1 MNKDQERCYQIYD
14 WYCVDENIDNDDS
27 SESDQLEFSEKISKV
42 YMMYMF
48 GVSDKGNNACI
59 KVTGF
64 EPFFWIEL
72 PDNWIDSWTSSLL
85 YELRDKL
92 PRRMKD
98 EIITNRIKD
107 CVHSKYRFRDYQWE
121 KKRKFMKLE
130 FKSEAALRSVYYRI
144 KEGKTNPRKRITI
157 NTKIKNHVFP
167 IYEKNITPV
176 LRMIHMR
183 NIKPTG
189 WVSIKNAKYTKTSF
203 SESNFRRNWTV
214 DWKDVY
220 PADNNSIGPIKV
232 ASFDIEADS
241 SHGDFPVAKKD
252 YTKLAQNIYE
262 EFIRTLKQKQRVSPS
277 MVKRWIKCAF
287 RDYYPSEIYEDS
299 IKSSIQTII
308 LKNKPNITNRE
319 FDTIGLEC
327 YRELVKTNSSTENI
341 KAKEIAESINNL
353 LCSALPPVMGD
364 KVIQIGTVLYR
375 YGMESTTIQRHIVTL
390 GGCDEIEGVEVVSCE
405 TVSELYNEWAKFMAK
420 AQPNIITGYNIFGF
434 DFKFLWECAEEYG
447 CLNKLIGM
455 GPMKGIENKLGSKEL
470 FSAAMGHNFLYYF
483 EMPGMVTIDL
493 LKVIQREHNLSSYKL
508 DDVSNEFINGS
519 ISSFEF
525 EENKMI
531 VNTQSTFSLRPGHYL
546 AIYKSSIIGKEYLGE
561 RRKILE
567 IVENEKIIMESSTN
581 DQNIE
586 WPKKSVYWCVGKDN
600 VSPQDIFE
608 MQRGSDSD
616 RAIVAKYCVQD
627 CELCLNLMQKLEIIT
642 NNVGMSNVCLVPFS
656 YLFMRGQM
664 IKTLSLVSS
673 ECSKENY
680 MIPELPGK
688 TDENSKDSY
697 EGAEVLEPKPAIFL
711 DEPVS
716 VLDYSSLYPSSM
728 IGSNI
733 SHDTIIKDKMYLGE
747 TGAKILEDMG
757 IQFEDISY
765 DNYDSVLIGK
775 TWHKRVNE
783 SEPIVTC
790 RYVQPPKDESG
801 AVIDSKRGI
810 LPRILM
816 KLLKARKETR
826 AMIKKEK
833 DPFRRSVLDGLQLAY
848 KITANSLYGGVGAEV
863 SALYYKDIAA
873 STTAVGRAHLHL
885 AKDYVNEHY
894 PKAEV
899 VYGDSVVSDTPLLL
913 RQNDKIIIMS
923 PEDLYNQFQKIGPF
937 ENDEYMKSYVDC
949 LGYDVWTDS
958 GWTKVN
964 QIMRHKVNKKII
976 RVLTHGGCVD
986 VTEDHSLLDKNGN
999 AVTPKDL
1006 DVGDELLL
1014 SFPKEFDNVNSNTNI
1029 SPGFARILGFF
1040 MRNGTCGFYKCPSGD
1055 KSSWKIAN
1063 KDIVKIKEYLDLC
1076 SKEIPE
1082 FEWKFYNTKNRN
1094 SFIYNL
1100 VFSSNVY
1107 GKKLEYIKYFRDL
1120 MYHNI
1125 SKSKQ
1130 VPNIILNSSI
1140 EIRKQFLIGL
1150 YDADG
1155 QKSMHGVHKT
1165 FDCMGVTSQS
1175 KSSCGCCID
1184 QKGKIA
1190 AFGIYTLLKSI
1201 GYNVSINTRDSKP
1214 NVYRISFTNGKLRK
1228 IENSIKK
1235 IIELN
1240 YDEQYVY
1247 DLSTENHHFHA
1258 GVGSCIVHN
1267 TDSIF
1272 VNFKCTDENGNKMS
1286 PEKALQASI
1295 DKSIEVEKGIQPLLQ
1310 YPHCL
1315 EYEKTFLPFVLLRK
1329 KGYIGNK
1336 YEFDV
1341 KKYKQTSMGVVTK
1354 RRDNAPILKYV
1365 YDGIINRIIN
1375 DRDID
1380 SSIDFLKDCINKIL
1394 SGHFPMQYFIITKKL
1409 NAFYAFPDQIVHKA
1423 LADRMGERDPGN
1435 KPQSNDRIPYV
1446 YINTKCAVKLQGDR
1460 VEHPDYIKENNLKI
1474 DYLFYITNQIV
1485 KPCCQVYALT
1495 LESLRKY
1502 GYKKES
1508 DYFERLENKMRS
1520 DPKKN
1525 KNIREKIMAL
1535 KSDEAYKVLFE
1546 KRVKIEEGKKFGQKS
1561 ITNYFKKR

>member
-1 MNKDQERCYQIYD
+1 MSEEDKCYQIYD
-14 WYCVDENIDNDDS
+14 WYSRDEELETDDS
-27 SESDQLEFSEKISKV
+27 SDPEQLELSEKISKV

-48 GVSDKGNNACI
+48 GVSEKGHNACI

-72 PDNWIDSWTSSLL
+72 PELWMDSWTTSLL
-85 YELRDKL
+85 YALRDKL

-98 EIITNRIKD
+98 EIITDRVKD
-107 CVHSKYRFRDYQWE
+107 CIHLKYRFRGYQWE

-130 FKSEAALRSVYYRI
+130 FKSEGALRSVYYRI
-144 KEGKTNPRKRITI
+144 KEGKTNPSKRITL
-157 NTKIKNHVFP
+157 NTKIRNHVFP

-176 LRMIHMR
+176 LRMLHIR
-183 NIKPTG
+183 NIKPAG
-189 WVSIKNAKYTKTSF
+189 WVSIKNAKYTKTIS

-220 PADNNSIGPIKV
+220 PVDKNSIGPIKV

-252 YTKLAQNIYE
+252 YIKLAQNMYE
-262 EFIRTLKQKQRVSPS
+262 EFVRCQKQKQRISPS
-277 MVKRWIKCAF
+277 VVKRWIKCAF
-287 RDYYPSEIYEDS
+287 REYYPSEKYDDN

-308 LKNKPNITNRE
+308 LKENPSITNRE
-319 FDTIGLEC
+319 FDTISQDC
-327 YRELVKTNSSTENI
+327 YRELSKYNSSEKV
-341 KAKEIAESINNL
+341 KAKDIAEGINNL
-353 LCSALPPVMGD
+353 LCSSLPDVLGD

-375 YGMESTTIQRHIVTL
+375 YGKESTTMQRHIVTL
-390 GGCDEIEGVEVVSCE
+390 GGCDNIPGVEVVSCE
-405 TVSELYNEWAKFMAK
+405 TVSELYSEWVKFMAK
-420 AQPNIITGYNIFGF
+420 VQPNIITGYNIFGF

-447 CLNKLIGM
+447 CVNKLVGM
-455 GPMKGIENKLGSKEL
+455 GPMKHMDTKLGSKEL

-508 DDVSNEFINGS
+508 DDVSNEFINGA
-519 ISSFEF
+519 ILNVEF

-531 VNTQSTFSLRPGHYL
+531 VNTSSTFSLRSGHYL
-546 AIYKSSIIGKEYLGE
+546 AIYKSSIIGKEYLGN

-567 IVENEKIIMESSTN
+567 IVDDEKIIMESCAN
-581 DQNIE
+581 DHDIE
-586 WPKKSVYWCVGKDN
+586 WPKKSIYWCVGKDN

-608 MQRGSDSD
+608 MQRGTDSD

-711 DEPVS
+711 DDPVS

-733 SHDTIIKDKMYLGE
+733 SHDTIIKDKIYLGE
-747 TGAKILEDMG
+747 NGAKLLEEMG

-801 AVIDSKRGI
+801 AVIDKKRGI

-899 VYGDSVVSDTPLLL
+899 VYGD
-913 RQNDKIIIMS
+913 
-923 PEDLYNQFQKIGPF
+923 
-937 ENDEYMKSYVDC
+937 
-949 LGYDVWTDS
+949 
-958 GWTKVN
+958 
-964 QIMRHKVNKKII
+964 
-976 RVLTHGGCVD
+976 
-986 VTEDHSLLDKNGN
+986 
-999 AVTPKDL
+999 
-1006 DVGDELLL
+1006 
-1014 SFPKEFDNVNSNTNI
+1014 
-1029 SPGFARILGFF
+1029 
-1040 MRNGTCGFYKCPSGD
+1040 
-1055 KSSWKIAN
+1055 
-1063 KDIVKIKEYLDLC
+1063 
-1076 SKEIPE
+1076 
-1082 FEWKFYNTKNRN
+1082 
-1094 SFIYNL
+1094 
-1100 VFSSNVY
+1100 
-1107 GKKLEYIKYFRDL
+1107 
-1120 MYHNI
+1120 
-1125 SKSKQ
+1125 
-1130 VPNIILNSSI
+1130 
-1140 EIRKQFLIGL
+1140 
-1150 YDADG
+1150 
-1155 QKSMHGVHKT
+1155 
-1165 FDCMGVTSQS
+1165 
-1175 KSSCGCCID
+1175 
-1184 QKGKIA
+1184 
-1190 AFGIYTLLKSI
+1190 
-1201 GYNVSINTRDSKP
+1201 
-1214 NVYRISFTNGKLRK
+1214 
-1228 IENSIKK
+1228 
-1235 IIELN
+1235 
-1240 YDEQYVY
+1240 
-1247 DLSTENHHFHA
+1247 
-1258 GVGSCIVHN
+1258 

-1272 VNFKCTDENGNKMS
+1272 VNFQCRDENGNKMS

-1295 DKSIEVEKGIQPLLQ
+1295 DKSIEVEKGIQPLLK

-1380 SSIDFLKDCINKIL
+1380 SSIGFLKDCIDKIL

-1446 YINTKCAVKLQGDR
+1446 YVNTKSAVKLQGER
-1460 VEHPDYIKENNLKI
+1460 VEHPDYIKEHNLKI

-1495 LESLRKY
+1495 LENLRKY
-1502 GYKKES
+1502 GYNKDS
-1508 DYFERLENKMRS
+1508 DYFERLEQKMRN
-1520 DPKKN
+1520 DPKKS
-1525 KNIREKIMAL
+1525 KNIREKLMTL
-1535 KSDEAYKVLFE
+1535 KSNEAYKVLFE
-1546 KRVKIEEGKKFGQKS
+1546 KRVKIEEGKKFGQRS
-1561 ITNYFKKR
+1561 ITNYFQKRC

>member
-1 MNKDQERCYQIYD
+1 MSEEDKCYQIYD
-14 WYCVDENIDNDDS
+14 WYSCDEELGTDESSDS
-27 SESDQLEFSEKISKV
+27 EQLELSEKISKV

-48 GVSDKGNNACI
+48 GVSEKGHNACI

-72 PDNWIDSWTSSLL
+72 PELWMDSWTTSLL
-85 YELRDKL
+85 YALRDKL

-98 EIITNRIKD
+98 EIITDRVKD
-107 CVHSKYRFRDYQWE
+107 CIHLKYRFRGYQWE

-130 FKSEAALRSVYYRI
+130 FKSEGALRSVYYRI
-144 KEGKTNPRKRITI
+144 KEGKTNPSKRITL
-157 NTKIKNHVFP
+157 NTKIRNHVFP

-176 LRMIHMR
+176 LRMLHIR
-183 NIKPTG
+183 NIKPAG
-189 WVSIKNAKYTKTSF
+189 WVSIKNAKYTKTIS

-220 PADNNSIGPIKV
+220 PVDKNSIGPIKV

-252 YTKLAQNIYE
+252 YIKLAQNMYE
-262 EFIRTLKQKQRVSPS
+262 EFVRCQKQKQRISPS
-277 MVKRWIKCAF
+277 VVKRWIKCAF
-287 RDYYPSEIYEDS
+287 REYYPSEKYDDN

-308 LKNKPNITNRE
+308 LKENPSITNRE
-319 FDTIGLEC
+319 FDTISQDC
-327 YRELVKTNSSTENI
+327 YRELSKYNSSEKV
-341 KAKEIAESINNL
+341 KAKDIAEGINNL
-353 LCSALPPVMGD
+353 LCSSLPDVLGD

-375 YGMESTTIQRHIVTL
+375 YGKESTTMQRHIVTL
-390 GGCDEIEGVEVVSCE
+390 GGCDNIPGVEVVSCE
-405 TVSELYNEWAKFMAK
+405 TVSELYSEWVKFMAK
-420 AQPNIITGYNIFGF
+420 VQPNIITGYNIFGF

-447 CLNKLIGM
+447 CVNKLVGM
-455 GPMKGIENKLGSKEL
+455 GPMKHMDTKLGSKEL

-508 DDVSNEFINGS
+508 DDVSNEFINGA
-519 ISSFEF
+519 ILNVEF

-531 VNTQSTFSLRPGHYL
+531 VNTSSTFSLRPGHYL
-546 AIYKSSIIGKEYLGE
+546 AIYKSSIIGKEYLGN

-567 IVENEKIIMESSTN
+567 IVDDEKIIMESCAN
-581 DQNIE
+581 DHDIE
-586 WPKKSVYWCVGKDN
+586 WPKKSIYWCVGKDN

-608 MQRGSDSD
+608 MQRGTDSD

-711 DEPVS
+711 DDPVS

-733 SHDTIIKDKMYLGE
+733 SHDTIIKDKIYLGE
-747 TGAKILEDMG
+747 NGAKLLEEMG

-801 AVIDSKRGI
+801 AVIDKKRGI

-899 VYGDSVVSDTPLLL
+899 VYGD
-913 RQNDKIIIMS
+913 
-923 PEDLYNQFQKIGPF
+923 
-937 ENDEYMKSYVDC
+937 
-949 LGYDVWTDS
+949 
-958 GWTKVN
+958 
-964 QIMRHKVNKKII
+964 
-976 RVLTHGGCVD
+976 
-986 VTEDHSLLDKNGN
+986 
-999 AVTPKDL
+999 
-1006 DVGDELLL
+1006 
-1014 SFPKEFDNVNSNTNI
+1014 
-1029 SPGFARILGFF
+1029 
-1040 MRNGTCGFYKCPSGD
+1040 
-1055 KSSWKIAN
+1055 
-1063 KDIVKIKEYLDLC
+1063 
-1076 SKEIPE
+1076 
-1082 FEWKFYNTKNRN
+1082 
-1094 SFIYNL
+1094 
-1100 VFSSNVY
+1100 
-1107 GKKLEYIKYFRDL
+1107 
-1120 MYHNI
+1120 
-1125 SKSKQ
+1125 
-1130 VPNIILNSSI
+1130 
-1140 EIRKQFLIGL
+1140 
-1150 YDADG
+1150 
-1155 QKSMHGVHKT
+1155 
-1165 FDCMGVTSQS
+1165 
-1175 KSSCGCCID
+1175 
-1184 QKGKIA
+1184 
-1190 AFGIYTLLKSI
+1190 
-1201 GYNVSINTRDSKP
+1201 
-1214 NVYRISFTNGKLRK
+1214 
-1228 IENSIKK
+1228 
-1235 IIELN
+1235 
-1240 YDEQYVY
+1240 
-1247 DLSTENHHFHA
+1247 
-1258 GVGSCIVHN
+1258 

-1272 VNFKCTDENGNKMS
+1272 VNFQCRDENGNKMS

-1380 SSIDFLKDCINKIL
+1380 SSIGFLKDCIDKIL

-1446 YINTKCAVKLQGDR
+1446 YVNTKSAVKLQGDR
-1460 VEHPDYIKENNLKI
+1460 VEHPDYIKEHNLKI

-1495 LESLRKY
+1495 LENLRKY
-1502 GYKKES
+1502 GYNKDS
-1508 DYFERLENKMRS
+1508 DYFERLEQKMRN
-1520 DPKKN
+1520 DPKKS
-1525 KNIREKIMAL
+1525 KNIREKLMTL

-1546 KRVKIEEGKKFGQKS
+1546 KRVKIEEGKKFGQRP
-1561 ITNYFKKR
+1561 ITNYFQKRC

>member
-1 MNKDQERCYQIYD
+1 MSEEDKCYQIYD
-14 WYCVDENIDNDDS
+14 WYSCDEELGTDESSDS
-27 SESDQLEFSEKISKV
+27 EQLELSEKISKV

-48 GVSDKGNNACI
+48 GVSEKGHNACI

-72 PDNWIDSWTSSLL
+72 PELWMDSWTTSLL
-85 YELRDKL
+85 YALRDKL

-98 EIITNRIKD
+98 EIITDRVKD
-107 CVHSKYRFRDYQWE
+107 CIHLKYRFRGYQWE

-130 FKSEAALRSVYYRI
+130 FKSEGALRSVYYRI
-144 KEGKTNPRKRITI
+144 KEGKTNPSKRITL
-157 NTKIKNHVFP
+157 NTKIRNHVFP

-176 LRMIHMR
+176 LRMLHIR
-183 NIKPTG
+183 NIKPAG
-189 WVSIKNAKYTKTSF
+189 WVSIKNAKYTKTIS

-220 PADNNSIGPIKV
+220 PVDKNSIGPIKV

-252 YTKLAQNIYE
+252 YIKLAQNMYE
-262 EFIRTLKQKQRVSPS
+262 EFVRCQKQKQRISPS
-277 MVKRWIKCAF
+277 VVKRWIKCAF
-287 RDYYPSEIYEDS
+287 REYYPSEKYDDN

-308 LKNKPNITNRE
+308 LKENPSITNRE
-319 FDTIGLEC
+319 FDTISQDC
-327 YRELVKTNSSTENI
+327 YRELSKYNSSEKV
-341 KAKEIAESINNL
+341 KAKDIAEGINNL
-353 LCSALPPVMGD
+353 LCSSLPDVLGD

-375 YGMESTTIQRHIVTL
+375 YGKESTTMQRHIVTL
-390 GGCDEIEGVEVVSCE
+390 GGCDNIPGVEVVSCE
-405 TVSELYNEWAKFMAK
+405 TVSELYSEWVKFMAK
-420 AQPNIITGYNIFGF
+420 VQPNIITGYNIFGF

-447 CLNKLIGM
+447 CVNKLVGM
-455 GPMKGIENKLGSKEL
+455 GPMKHMDTKLGSKEL

-508 DDVSNEFINGS
+508 DDVSNEFINGA
-519 ISSFEF
+519 ILNVEF

-531 VNTQSTFSLRPGHYL
+531 VNTSSTFSLRPGHYL
-546 AIYKSSIIGKEYLGE
+546 AIYKSSIIGKEYLGN

-567 IVENEKIIMESSTN
+567 IVDDEKIIMESCAN
-581 DQNIE
+581 DHDIE
-586 WPKKSVYWCVGKDN
+586 WPKKSIYWCVGKDN

-608 MQRGSDSD
+608 MQRGTDSD

-711 DEPVS
+711 DDPVS

-733 SHDTIIKDKMYLGE
+733 SHDTIIKDKIYLGE
-747 TGAKILEDMG
+747 NGAKLLEEMG

-801 AVIDSKRGI
+801 AVIDKKRGI

-899 VYGDSVVSDTPLLL
+899 VYGD
-913 RQNDKIIIMS
+913 
-923 PEDLYNQFQKIGPF
+923 
-937 ENDEYMKSYVDC
+937 
-949 LGYDVWTDS
+949 
-958 GWTKVN
+958 
-964 QIMRHKVNKKII
+964 
-976 RVLTHGGCVD
+976 
-986 VTEDHSLLDKNGN
+986 
-999 AVTPKDL
+999 
-1006 DVGDELLL
+1006 
-1014 SFPKEFDNVNSNTNI
+1014 
-1029 SPGFARILGFF
+1029 
-1040 MRNGTCGFYKCPSGD
+1040 
-1055 KSSWKIAN
+1055 
-1063 KDIVKIKEYLDLC
+1063 
-1076 SKEIPE
+1076 
-1082 FEWKFYNTKNRN
+1082 
-1094 SFIYNL
+1094 
-1100 VFSSNVY
+1100 
-1107 GKKLEYIKYFRDL
+1107 
-1120 MYHNI
+1120 
-1125 SKSKQ
+1125 
-1130 VPNIILNSSI
+1130 
-1140 EIRKQFLIGL
+1140 
-1150 YDADG
+1150 
-1155 QKSMHGVHKT
+1155 
-1165 FDCMGVTSQS
+1165 
-1175 KSSCGCCID
+1175 
-1184 QKGKIA
+1184 
-1190 AFGIYTLLKSI
+1190 
-1201 GYNVSINTRDSKP
+1201 
-1214 NVYRISFTNGKLRK
+1214 
-1228 IENSIKK
+1228 
-1235 IIELN
+1235 
-1240 YDEQYVY
+1240 
-1247 DLSTENHHFHA
+1247 
-1258 GVGSCIVHN
+1258 

-1272 VNFKCTDENGNKMS
+1272 VNFQCRDENGNKMS

-1380 SSIDFLKDCINKIL
+1380 SSIGFLKDCIDKIL

-1446 YINTKCAVKLQGDR
+1446 YVNTKSAVKLQGDR
-1460 VEHPDYIKENNLKI
+1460 VEHPDYIKEHNLKI

-1495 LESLRKY
+1495 LENLRKY
-1502 GYKKES
+1502 GYNKDS
-1508 DYFERLENKMRS
+1508 DYFERLEQKMRN
-1520 DPKKN
+1520 DPKKS
-1525 KNIREKIMAL
+1525 KNIREKLMTL

-1546 KRVKIEEGKKFGQKS
+1546 KRVKIEEGKKFGQRS
-1561 ITNYFKKR
+1561 ITNYFQKRC

>member
-1 MNKDQERCYQIYD
+1 MSEEDKCYQIYD
-14 WYCVDENIDNDDS
+14 WYSCDEELGTDESSDS
-27 SESDQLEFSEKISKV
+27 EQLELSEKISKV

-48 GVSDKGNNACI
+48 GVSEKGHNACI

-72 PDNWIDSWTSSLL
+72 PELWMDSWTTSLL
-85 YELRDKL
+85 YALRDKL

-98 EIITNRIKD
+98 EIITDRVKD
-107 CVHSKYRFRDYQWE
+107 CIHLKYRFRGYQWE

-130 FKSEAALRSVYYRI
+130 FKSEGALRSVYYRI
-144 KEGKTNPRKRITI
+144 KEGKTNPSKRITI
-157 NTKIKNHVFP
+157 NTKIRNHVFP

-176 LRMIHMR
+176 LRMLHIR
-183 NIKPTG
+183 NIKPAG
-189 WVSIKNAKYTKTSF
+189 WVSIKNAKYTKTIS

-220 PADNNSIGPIKV
+220 PVDKNSIGPIKV

-252 YTKLAQNIYE
+252 YIKLAQNMYE
-262 EFIRTLKQKQRVSPS
+262 EFVRCQKQKQRISPS
-277 MVKRWIKCAF
+277 VVKRWIKCAF
-287 RDYYPSEIYEDS
+287 REYYPSEKYDDN

-308 LKNKPNITNRE
+308 LKENPSITNRE
-319 FDTIGLEC
+319 FDTISQDC
-327 YRELVKTNSSTENI
+327 YRELSKYNSSEKV
-341 KAKEIAESINNL
+341 KAKDIAEGINNL
-353 LCSALPPVMGD
+353 LCSSLPDVLGD

-375 YGMESTTIQRHIVTL
+375 YGKESTTMQRHIVTL
-390 GGCDEIEGVEVVSCE
+390 GGCDNIPGVEVVSCE
-405 TVSELYNEWAKFMAK
+405 TVSELYSEWVKFMAK
-420 AQPNIITGYNIFGF
+420 VQPNIITGYNIFGF

-447 CLNKLIGM
+447 CVNKLVGM
-455 GPMKGIENKLGSKEL
+455 GPMKHMDTKLGSKEL

-508 DDVSNEFINGS
+508 DDVSNEFINGA
-519 ISSFEF
+519 ILNVEF

-531 VNTQSTFSLRPGHYL
+531 VNTSSTFSLRPGHYL
-546 AIYKSSIIGKEYLGE
+546 AIYKSSIIGKEYLGN

-567 IVENEKIIMESSTN
+567 IVDDEKIIMESCAN
-581 DQNIE
+581 DHDIE
-586 WPKKSVYWCVGKDN
+586 WPKKSIYWCVGKDN

-608 MQRGSDSD
+608 MQRGTDSD

-711 DEPVS
+711 DDPVS

-733 SHDTIIKDKMYLGE
+733 SHDTIIKDKIYLGE
-747 TGAKILEDMG
+747 NGAKLLEEMG

-801 AVIDSKRGI
+801 AVIDKKRGI

-899 VYGDSVVSDTPLLL
+899 VYGD
-913 RQNDKIIIMS
+913 
-923 PEDLYNQFQKIGPF
+923 
-937 ENDEYMKSYVDC
+937 
-949 LGYDVWTDS
+949 
-958 GWTKVN
+958 
-964 QIMRHKVNKKII
+964 
-976 RVLTHGGCVD
+976 
-986 VTEDHSLLDKNGN
+986 
-999 AVTPKDL
+999 
-1006 DVGDELLL
+1006 
-1014 SFPKEFDNVNSNTNI
+1014 
-1029 SPGFARILGFF
+1029 
-1040 MRNGTCGFYKCPSGD
+1040 
-1055 KSSWKIAN
+1055 
-1063 KDIVKIKEYLDLC
+1063 
-1076 SKEIPE
+1076 
-1082 FEWKFYNTKNRN
+1082 
-1094 SFIYNL
+1094 
-1100 VFSSNVY
+1100 
-1107 GKKLEYIKYFRDL
+1107 
-1120 MYHNI
+1120 
-1125 SKSKQ
+1125 
-1130 VPNIILNSSI
+1130 
-1140 EIRKQFLIGL
+1140 
-1150 YDADG
+1150 
-1155 QKSMHGVHKT
+1155 
-1165 FDCMGVTSQS
+1165 
-1175 KSSCGCCID
+1175 
-1184 QKGKIA
+1184 
-1190 AFGIYTLLKSI
+1190 
-1201 GYNVSINTRDSKP
+1201 
-1214 NVYRISFTNGKLRK
+1214 
-1228 IENSIKK
+1228 
-1235 IIELN
+1235 
-1240 YDEQYVY
+1240 
-1247 DLSTENHHFHA
+1247 
-1258 GVGSCIVHN
+1258 

-1272 VNFKCTDENGNKMS
+1272 VNFQCRDENGNKMS

-1380 SSIDFLKDCINKIL
+1380 SSIGFLKDCIDKIL

-1446 YINTKCAVKLQGDR
+1446 YVNTKSAVKLQGDR
-1460 VEHPDYIKENNLKI
+1460 VEHPDYIKEHNLKI

-1495 LESLRKY
+1495 LENLRKY
-1502 GYKKES
+1502 GYNKDS
-1508 DYFERLENKMRS
+1508 DYFERLEQKMRN
-1520 DPKKN
+1520 DPKKS
-1525 KNIREKIMAL
+1525 KNIREKLMTL

-1546 KRVKIEEGKKFGQKS
+1546 KRVKIEEGKKFGQRS
-1561 ITNYFKKR
+1561 ITNYFQKRC